1 MIYNILFKLA
11 LYTIYQLILL
21 AKNEYGWGPLSST
34 FTFYN
39 KGIGK
44 IHPEFFQLIIE
55 NDLYHNAQLNI
66 YNIIN
71 YS

>member
-1 MIYNILFKLA
+1 MFKFA
-11 LYTIYQLILL
+11 LYTIYQLILS

-44 IHPEFFQLIIE
+44 IHPDIFQLII
-55 NDLYHNAQLNI
+55 
-66 YNIIN
+66 
-71 YS
+71 